1 MQIERCFA
9 AILVRGQRCCYAA
22 AFAAIC
28 LLLACAQSCSK
39 SRAAEENGFSLC
51 AMRPRNALS
60 VNLRIL
66 RAFERRGE
74 DILGLALP
82 FARADQERK
91 LHDWPAHRSSIDAVT
106 AARRIIH
113 FGPLA
118 AASVG
123 VGQPWIG
130 CKQGSHH
137 CSLSSTP
144 STRREAKMSFFFRN
158 KRAPRGPPPAH
169 CKTCKQRLD
178 ACACAP
184 TEDSYEERR
193 ARAPRPKSNWSGRS
207 APAAPEPAPADA
219 ADDGGC
225 EDATPRLDAAAERRL
240 ELVYAAYV
248 DDAARANAGARLQ
261 ESDAPPIS
269 CFGEDAFCM
278 AHGDRGS
285 VASGVVDYQSM
296 ATRNRLDVGPLAL
309 TPPKKPSPGLEGRYR
324 SLAPIDT
331 GPAPAPA
338 ARSPGLDLYLESRGL
353 GAYAS
358 RIRALGARKVADLQ
372 LLSDEDIDDLGVPK
386 ELRVVLKVSLS

>member
-1 MQIERCFA
+1 
-9 AILVRGQRCCYAA
+9 
-22 AFAAIC
+22 
-28 LLLACAQSCSK
+28 
-39 SRAAEENGFSLC
+39 
-51 AMRPRNALS
+51 
-60 VNLRIL
+60 
-66 RAFERRGE
+66 
-74 DILGLALP
+74 
-82 FARADQERK
+82 
-91 LHDWPAHRSSIDAVT
+91 
-106 AARRIIH
+106 
-113 FGPLA
+113 
-118 AASVG
+118 
-123 VGQPWIG
+123 
-130 CKQGSHH
+130 
-137 CSLSSTP
+137 
-144 STRREAKMSFFFRN
+144 MSFFFR
-158 KRAPRGPPPAH
+158 KRTPRGPPPAH
-169 CKTCKQRLD
+169 CKTCKARLD

-184 TEDSYEERR
+184 THEDSYEERR
-193 ARAPRPKSNWSGRS
+193 ARAATTMEAPRPRPKSNWFGWSTR
-207 APAAPEPAPADA
+207 AAPEPAPAAAARSAPADA

-240 ELVYAAYV
+240 ESVYAAYV

-278 AHGDRGS
+278 AHTGRS
-285 VASGVVDYQSM
+285 TVSGVVDYQSM
-296 ATRNRLDVGPLAL
+296 ATRNRLDAGPLAL

-324 SLAPIDT
+324 SLARIDT